1 MYEENKGNIIIYKL
15 EDGTSKID
23 VKIENDTVWLTQKQ
37 MSELFSVAENNIT
50 YHIQNIIKTGELTL
64 EATTQKIRVV
74 QKEGNREVKRDIDF
88 YNLDMIISIGYRV
101 NSKIGIA
108 FRQWATKHLAEY
120 MVKGFVLDVNR
131 LKHDKNTPIEEL
143 LEQIRDIRAS
153 EMQFYQ
159 KVREVL
165 KLSSDYKAKEKE
177 TQLFF
182 ANIQNKLLFA
192 VLGKTAAEII
202 YERADHKEIN
212 MGLTSFKGSVVRV
225 CDIYISK
232 NYLKKD
238 EIIKLNRLTTM
249 FLDYVENQVE
259 RTQKQLFMDDWENKT
274 DKFLEFNE
282 YNLLDGFGNISN
294 KTMKNKANT
303 EYKIF
308 DKERKERQKI
318 EADKE
323 DLKELEKFEKKIKNK

>member
-1 MYEENKGNIIIYKL
+1 MSENISNIAFYETENGNF
-15 EDGTSKID
+15 KID
-23 VKIENDTVWLTQKQ
+23 VRIDKDTVWLTQKQ
-37 MSELFSVAENNIT
+37 MAILFQVDRSVITKHLKNIFDSAELKEISN
-50 YHIQNIIKTGELTL
+50 
-64 EATTQKIRVV
+64 V
-74 QKEGNREVKRDIDF
+74 QKMHIANSDKPISY
-88 YNLDMIISIGYRV
+88 YNLDVIISVGYRV
-101 NSKIGIA
+101 NSKSAIH
-108 FRQWATKHLAEY
+108 FRQWATKILKEY
-120 MVKGFVLDVNR
+120 IIKGFILDTDR

-165 KLSSDYKAKEKE
+165 KLSSDYKANEKE

-182 ANIQNKLLFA
+182 ANIQNKLLYA

-202 YERADHKEIN
+202 YERADHNEIN
-212 MGLTSFKGSVVRV
+212 MGLTSFRGNIVRA

-238 EIIKLNRLTTM
+238 EITKLNRLTTM

-274 DKFLEFNE
+274 NKFIEFNE
-282 YNLLDGFGNISN
+282 YNLLNDFGKVSN
-294 KTMKNKANT
+294 KTMKEKADN

-308 DKERKERQKI
+308 DKERKKKQKI
-318 EADKE
+318 AADKE
-323 DLKELEKFEKKIKNK
+323 DLKELEKFEKENK

>member
-1 MYEENKGNIIIYKL
+1 MNEENKGNIIIYES

-23 VKIENDTVWLTQKQ
+23 VKIENETVWLTQKQ
-37 MSELFSVAENNIT
+37 MAELFNTEVNNIN
-50 YHIQNIIKTGELTL
+50 YHIKEIFKSGELI
-64 EATTQKIRVV
+64 EKSVIQKIRITASDGKPYDVLH
-74 QKEGNREVKRDIDF
+74 

-101 NSKIGIA
+101 NSKSA
-108 FRQWATKHLAEY
+108 VKFRQWATKILKEY
-120 MVKGFVLDVNR
+120 MVKGFILDIDR

-165 KLSSDYKAKEKE
+165 KLSSDYKANEKE

-212 MGLTSFKGSVVRV
+212 MGLTSFKGSIVRV

-238 EIIKLNRLTTM
+238 EITNLNRLTTM
-249 FLDYVENQVE
+249 FLDYIENQVE
-259 RTQKQLFMDDWENKT
+259 RTQKQLFMDDWGAKT
-274 DKFLEFNE
+274 DRFLEFNE
-282 YNLLDGFGNISN
+282 YSLLDGFGNISN
-294 KTMKNKANT
+294 KAMKNKANT

-308 DKERKERQKI
+308 DEERKTKRKI
-318 EADKE
+318 EADEE
-323 DLKELEKFEKKIKNK
+323 DLKELEKFEKKIKNKK